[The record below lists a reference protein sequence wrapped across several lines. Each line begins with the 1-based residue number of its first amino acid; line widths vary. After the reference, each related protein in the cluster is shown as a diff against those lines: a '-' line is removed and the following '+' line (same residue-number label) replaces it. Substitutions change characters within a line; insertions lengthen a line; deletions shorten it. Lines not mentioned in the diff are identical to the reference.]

1 MSKELMKLK
10 ILLPFG
16 SLIEKK
22 DILRL
27 IVETN
32 NGSVGFLP
40 HRLDCVASVVPGILS
55 YESESE
61 GEKFIAI
68 DEGLLIKRGMNVIV
82 SVRSAIEG
90 ISIDQLREAVEK
102 EFLSVSE
109 YDQNIRQSLAQME
122 SRYIQRLVEIKK

>member
-1 MSKELMKLK
+1 MKLK